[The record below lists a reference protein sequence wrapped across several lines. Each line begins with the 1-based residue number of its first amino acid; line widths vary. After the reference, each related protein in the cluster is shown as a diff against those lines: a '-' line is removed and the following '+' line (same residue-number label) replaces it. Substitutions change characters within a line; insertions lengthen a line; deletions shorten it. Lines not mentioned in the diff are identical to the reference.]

1 MKILLLAI
9 SVAHAGWFSDFCE
22 RHLVANDPY
31 QFEQTSSEFL
41 MQEIAKLEIKEK
53 WGTITRDDKSILL
66 IMRREIELRGF
77 R

>member
-1 MKILLLAI
+1 
-9 SVAHAGWFSDFCE
+9 
-22 RHLVANDPY
+22 
-31 QFEQTSSEFL
+31 